1 MAVYPLNYQQEGNI
15 VRAEISHASDV
26 FIVDRTNYSNWQR
39 RRGFDYFGGHYTES
53 PVDIPVPRTGTW
65 YAIIEG
71 ARRASVSVM
80 SY

>member
-26 FIVDRTNYSNWQR
+26 FIVDRPNYSNWQR
-39 RRGFDYFGGHYTES
+39 GRSFNYYGGHYTAS
-53 PVDIPVPRTGTW
+53 PVDIHVPRGGVW